1 MGGTLFAVLLMVAVA
16 QAVSP
21 AARQAERL
29 PHQRKL
35 ELRGQ
40 LEPPARAA
48 VSLYGAITPFMA
60 STASDAN
67 GRFRFR
73 NLAPGAYTVSVTVPG
88 RGEIRQTIEVGPSL
102 ADSEGRVSLTIPFQ
116 PSAVAASEAIE
127 RKHGVSVRQLRIP
140 DRAQREYQQAQQKLS
155 ERDVAGAIRR
165 LERAVELAPHFVEVW
180 NHLGTIAYQSSRY
193 PEAEKYFRK
202 ALEQDP
208 GAYSPLVNLG
218 GVLLNLKRYPEALAY
233 NKEAVRLRPDDA
245 LAQSQLGMNYFALG
259 EEEQALKHL
268 TTAKN
273 LDPAHFSQ
281 PQLLL
286 AEIYLR
292 RNDRAAAIREL
303 EDYLARH
310 PDAPDAGA
318 VRRGVEKLKR
328 P

>member
-1 MGGTLFAVLLMVAVA
+1 MVSTLFALLLMVA
-16 QAVSP
+16 QASSP
-21 AARQAERL
+21 AAER
-29 PHQRKL
+29 KF

-40 LEPPARAA
+40 IEPPARAA

-60 STASDAN
+60 SAASDAS

-88 RGEIRQTIEVGPSL
+88 RGEVRQTIEVGPSL

-155 ERDVAGAIRR
+155 DRDVAGAIRHM
-165 LERAVELAPHFVEVW
+165 ERAVELAPHFVEVW

-202 ALEQDP
+202 ALEQDA

-233 NKEAVRLRPDDA
+233 NKEAVRQRPDDA
-245 LAQSQLGMNYFALG
+245 LAQSQLGMNYFWLG
-259 EEEQALKHL
+259 DEEQALKHL
-268 TTAKN
+268 TTARQ
-273 LDPAHFSQ
+273 LDPAHFSH
-281 PQLLL
+281 PQMLL

-310 PDAPDAGA
+310 PDAPNAEA
-318 VRRGVEKLKR
+318 VRRGIERLKQ